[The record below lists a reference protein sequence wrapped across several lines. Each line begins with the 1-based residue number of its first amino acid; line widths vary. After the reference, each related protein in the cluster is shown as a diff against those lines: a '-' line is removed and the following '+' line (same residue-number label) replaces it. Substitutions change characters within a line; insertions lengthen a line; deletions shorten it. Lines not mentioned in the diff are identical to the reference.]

1 MDALIPRD
9 QYAALD
15 HGAYLNQASL
25 GLIPRDS
32 VAAMTSFITEV
43 AQYGNLRMS
52 DEAEGAVLDD
62 LRAAAARILDAPVH
76 AIAVTGGASEGLSQ
90 AASLLAAASGE
101 VVLVPTDFPCVTY
114 PWLSAR
120 EQLGMKVVW
129 VEDEPNTDLT
139 AALLDAISDTTTVV
153 CCSAVHYATGTT
165 VDVAAIAARAH
176 QVGAS
181 VVIDATQVLGAAP
194 VSMSDWNAD
203 VVVCSGYKWL
213 STHGGV
219 ALLAVSDQL
228 IATTPQIL
236 GWKGT
241 DDPFNFDASR
251 LQLAD
256 DARRFELSTMAY
268 SSAVGL
274 SASLALLDDVG
285 IDAIGQHAHSL
296 STELVDSVTASGW
309 QPYRPLDLSGAS
321 RHIVSLV
328 HPELDAHKIQ
338 KILATEHQVFVSSRG
353 ARIRVSL
360 HGYNNSDD
368 IERLTSALT
377 QSSKN
382 PLAEPARRVRV
393 ASARESDCR

>member
-9 QYAALD
+9 HYAALD

-32 VAAMTSFITEV
+32 VAAMTSFITDV
-43 AQYGNLRMS
+43 AQHGNLRMS
-52 DEAEGAVLDD
+52 DEAEARVLDE
-62 LRAAAARILDAPVH
+62 LRAAAARILDAPLHSV
-76 AIAVTGGASEGLSQ
+76 AVTGGASEGLSQ
-90 AASLLAAASGE
+90 AASLLASAAGE

-120 EQLGMKVVW
+120 DRLGMNVLW
-129 VEDEPNTDLT
+129 VEDQHDTDLT
-139 AALLDAISDTTTVV
+139 AALIDAITDTTTVV
-153 CCSAVHYATGTT
+153 CCSAVQYATGTT
-165 VDVAAIAARAH
+165 VNVAAIAARAH

-181 VVIDATQVLGAAP
+181 LVVDATQLLGAAP
-194 VSMSDWNAD
+194 VSMRDWGAD

-219 ALLAVSDQL
+219 ALLAVSDDL

-241 DDPFNFDASR
+241 VDPFDFDAGR
-251 LQLAD
+251 LHLAD

-285 IDAIGQHAHSL
+285 IDAIGKHARTL
-296 STELVDSVTASGW
+296 STELVNKVATSAWRPFRPLATAS
-309 QPYRPLDLSGAS
+309 AS

-328 HPELDAHKIQ
+328 NDELDAHEIQ
-338 KILATEHQVFVSSRG
+338 RGLATEHRVFVSSRG
-353 ARIRVSL
+353 GRIRVSL
-360 HGYNNSDD
+360 HGYNDSDD
-368 IERLTSALT
+368 VERLVSALAQ
-377 QSSKN
+377 QS
-382 PLAEPARRVRV
+382 
-393 ASARESDCR
+393 